1 MLFLGAGA
9 SRAVD
14 LPTLCGL
21 TKLIRE
27 TYSDPFKEVERILNQ
42 NSDTISYPVEE
53 LDLEIFLTILDSMV
67 DPPKVI
73 YELGP
78 LAVYL
83 YKLIQRKNSIDWIVK
98 SEKEIRDLKNNSVQL
113 MDEVL
118 RHPDRNKAK
127 ELYDEL
133 LSMSANIKNAAGQ
146 NTHNIFDHVATTNYD
161 LVLESYARG
170 TDRRFYLTN
179 RGFKQIPGETNQYLE
194 LDSLLFQKNVYYLK
208 LHGSLDWWAR
218 DDGRIVIGEW
228 WQTGLWRKIYR
239 AYNDLPCIRKIYLAR
254 TVLLSIYSI

>member
-83 YKLIQRKNSIDWIVK
+83 YKLIQRKNSIDGIVK

-179 RGFKQIPGETNQYLE
+179 RGFKQIPGETNPYLE
-194 LDSLLFQKNVYYLK
+194 LDSLFFQKMF
-208 LHGSLDWWAR
+208 
-218 DDGRIVIGEW
+218 II
-228 WQTGLWRKIYR
+228 
-239 AYNDLPCIRKIYLAR
+239 
-254 TVLLSIYSI
+254 